1 MLNLNKQTI
10 KEEKEIKVKKNF
22 KKNAGLISTIMFRN
36 LRLWQKKIF
45 VYDPVIQHLLH
56 SY

>member
-36 LRLWQKKIF
+36 LRLWQKKFF